1 MNVREIF
8 KSLSSTPW
16 WSECSRFMRMAAAR
30 YYAGVDSVEDLRNF
44 TTPSPVCSNRDMWG
58 DPAEDFCL
66 PPPLTP
72 SQVDEIIR
80 LR

>member
-8 KSLSSTPW
+8 TSLSNTPGWST
-16 WSECSRFMRMAAAR
+16 CSRFMRMAAAR

-44 TTPSPVCSNRDMWG
+44 TTPFLVYTDRWG
-58 DPAEDFCL
+58 RGDVYLSA
-66 PPPLTP
+66 PLTTE
-72 SQVDEIIR
+72 QVNEIIR